1 MKKTLMMGFA
11 LVAALAFVSCKS
23 SESEYKKAYE
33 KAKAQE
39 MARAN
44 TTDQVETAPVT
55 VTPVVTTTTPTT
67 PTVENTANDRQER
80 LTVMNGG
87 TLKAFNVVCGSFS
100 NVDNANNLR
109 NTLVA
114 KGYSAQVAQN
124 PETGMYNDEDEE
136 MKYDNNDKENN
147 FDEKKLEKKRIE
159 KMGMIQNKDEKTV
172 KRFAKLVE
180 SDNESDDDENEGN
193 KSNLSFDIK
202 DFEEAYEF
210 AMDVENSSNL

>member
-1 MKKTLMMGFA
+1 M
-11 LVAALAFVSCKS
+11 
-23 SESEYKKAYE
+23 E
-33 KAKAQE
+33 
-39 MARAN
+39 
-44 TTDQVETAPVT
+44 
-55 VTPVVTTTTPTT
+55 PTT
-67 PTVENTANDRQER
+67 NSQASEAQKPFYDRPYEEEEDGFIDER
-80 LTVMNGG
+80 GFYTSPN
-87 TLKAFNVVCGSFS
+87 GSFWDDEHNYFNHFGFDKHGGS
-100 NVDNANNLR
+100 YDKYGIYQPGPNF
-109 NTLVA
+109 
-114 KGYSAQVAQN
+114 N
-124 PETGMYNDEDEE
+124 PETGMYNDGDEE

-210 AMDVENSSNL
+210 AMDVENSSGNKNMTSQHA